1 MHKIYWR
8 RLLLPSL
15 ILTILPLFF
24 LVFTTKCQTT
34 RGNSVS
40 IIYDERNS
48 FFDSSST
55 IPIQSS
61 SVPSRYLVV
70 PYQEFVLRTS
80 MACRVFN
87 LDNPTKNANKF
98 HPKYSKYLRGP
109 FPYVLP
115 YTNITYNDIENF
127 YTKILVNKK
136 KDTETIATSFAN
148 NITFENIPYIYQESM
163 WHPVGIT
170 SAQRTAILVPLQGRE
185 YNAKTFLFNMHAFAR
200 RQQLTYT
207 IILVEQVSP
216 MGYRFNKGRLFNAA
230 INYLEKKSLN
240 ITCLVLHDVDLIP
253 EDDGNLYACETKYPK
268 HTTSRVRNLDS
279 KRGYIRY
286 YEFLIGGVL
295 LLTFD
300 MYKTFNGFSNLYWGW
315 GGEDDDLALRLIQRK
330 MCVVRPAYEL
340 AIYIGL
346 PHLRG
351 PRNDG
356 RFSLLKWTTLRL
368 DTDGYAQI
376 ESLTRII
383 DIRQTL
389 TVTHMKLDHIAASK
403 GLIEFTM
410 NDQID
415 CEEMEIEYRSK
426 YHPIITNILIHQV
439 YDSINKCMITFRQT
453 IDNNY
458 LDIELFVY
466 SCTNISMSTHE
477 AFYCGIIIG
486 KLRTNI
492 IEQEPS
498 KQIINIDEKYDFDY
512 EILFS
517 LLQTIVNN
525 LNEFINTINI
535 IDECQLTSNGYIQ
548 HKKTKKCYL
557 LTQEIELGLVAF
569 QDSSQITQFDNSK
582 DK

>member
-1 MHKIYWR
+1 MEAH
-8 RLLLPSL
+8 S
-15 ILTILPLFF
+15 
-24 LVFTTKCQTT
+24 
-34 RGNSVS
+34 N
-40 IIYDERNS
+40 
-48 FFDSSST
+48 
-55 IPIQSS
+55 
-61 SVPSRYLVV
+61 
-70 PYQEFVLRTS
+70 
-80 MACRVFN
+80 
-87 LDNPTKNANKF
+87 NADM
-98 HPKYSKYLRGP
+98 
-109 FPYVLP
+109 
-115 YTNITYNDIENF
+115 IF
-127 YTKILVNKK
+127 Y
-136 KDTETIATSFAN
+136 
-148 NITFENIPYIYQESM
+148 
-163 WHPVGIT
+163 G
-170 SAQRTAILVPLQGRE
+170 
-185 YNAKTFLFNMHAFAR
+185 
-200 RQQLTYT
+200 
-207 IILVEQVSP
+207 
-216 MGYRFNKGRLFNAA
+216 
-230 INYLEKKSLN
+230 
-240 ITCLVLHDVDLIP
+240 DLIP
-253 EDDGNLYACETKYPK
+253 L
-268 HTTSRVRNLDS
+268 
-279 KRGYIRY
+279 
-286 YEFLIGGVL
+286 
-295 LLTFD
+295 
-300 MYKTFNGFSNLYWGW
+300 
-315 GGEDDDLALRLIQRK
+315 
-330 MCVVRPAYEL
+330 
-340 AIYIGL
+340 
-346 PHLRG
+346 
-351 PRNDG
+351 
-356 RFSLLKWTTLRL
+356 
-368 DTDGYAQI
+368 
-376 ESLTRII
+376 
-383 DIRQTL
+383 
-389 TVTHMKLDHIAASK
+389 HIAASK